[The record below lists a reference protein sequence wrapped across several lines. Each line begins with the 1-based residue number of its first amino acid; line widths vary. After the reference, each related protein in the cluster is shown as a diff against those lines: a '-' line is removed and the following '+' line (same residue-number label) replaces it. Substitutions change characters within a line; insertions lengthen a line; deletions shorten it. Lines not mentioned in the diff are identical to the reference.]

1 MGVFR
6 AFSVAVV
13 LSVSTVAVQGRAV
26 VTAVSRWPVLAV
38 AVVTAIS
45 VGDCELTGSGTA
57 VPKLMMA
64 AVVHAVRS

>member
-1 MGVFR
+1 MGDFG
-6 AFSVAVV
+6 AFLGRRGAVGFNGCC
-13 LSVSTVAVQGRAV
+13 SGRAV
-26 VTAVSRWPVLAV
+26 VTAVSRWPVSAV